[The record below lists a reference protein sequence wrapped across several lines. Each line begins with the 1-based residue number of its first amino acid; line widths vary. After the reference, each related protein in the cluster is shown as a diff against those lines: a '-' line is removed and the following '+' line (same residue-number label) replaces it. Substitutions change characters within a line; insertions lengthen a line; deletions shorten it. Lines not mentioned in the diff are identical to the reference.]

1 MQTSGNQRREIA
13 KLYRRHCERSE
24 AIHLTT
30 CRAMD
35 CFAALAMTGERAGFA
50 PSLHPEV
57 LPKRRL
63 ERRGH
68 HQRAERDCPRNRL
81 ETQTDQ
87 MCILRCSK
95 IINVAPS
102 NGQWQFG
109 RLVCN
114 GASGMQAS
122 GARARVP
129 GK

>member
-1 MQTSGNQRREIA
+1 MQTSGDQRREIA

-68 HQRAERDCPRNRL
+68 RRRANGIAHETGWKPERTECR
-81 ETQTDQ
+81 
-87 MCILRCSK
+87 ILQCSK

-129 GK
+129 RK